1 MYNFKVDFE
10 KAYDSVSWAFLFYML
25 ERLGFFDK
33 WIGWIKACIESRFI
47 SILVNCRPSEELN
60 LWRNW
65 DKKTHLL
72 FFLFLIVAYWLDG
85 LMRQAVEK
93 NLFENY
99 LVGSLDVNVNLLQF
113 ADDTFFIG
121 KPSIKK
127 HHYPQNHAQ
136 MLWAVFQSKGEL
148 KQKQAWWYWHLEW

>member
-1 MYNFKVDFE
+1 
-10 KAYDSVSWAFLFYML
+10 
-25 ERLGFFDK
+25 
-33 WIGWIKACIESRFI
+33 
-47 SILVNCRPSEELN
+47 
-60 LWRNW
+60 
-65 DKKTHLL
+65 
-72 FFLFLIVAYWLDG
+72 
-85 LMRQAVEK
+85 MRQAVEK

-136 MLWAVFQSKGEL
+136 ML
-148 KQKQAWWYWHLEW
+148 